1 MIRIRSRNRAAIL
14 GVSGALLFLAGQAS
28 AHTQLLSADPA
39 PNASVAAPTTIT
51 LHFNEA
57 LEAKVSNVK
66 LSDGAGK
73 TVTVSAAKAPD
84 TKSMTATTAAP
95 LGAGK
100 YMVSWTAVG
109 GDGHPMKGT
118 YSFTVK

>member
-1 MIRIRSRNRAAIL
+1 MIRIRSRNRTAIL
-14 GVSGALLFLAGQAS
+14 AVSGALLFLAGQAS
-28 AHTQLLSADPA
+28 AHTQLVSADPA

-51 LHFNEA
+51 LRFNEA
-57 LEAKVSNVK
+57 LETKVSNVK

-73 TVTVSAAKAPD
+73 AVTVSTAKAPD
-84 TKSMTATTAAP
+84 TKSMAATTAAP

-100 YMVSWTAVG
+100 YTVAWTAVG

>member
-14 GVSGALLFLAGQAS
+14 GVSGALLFFAGHAS
-28 AHTQLLSADPA
+28 AHTQLVSADPA
-39 PNASVAAPTTIT
+39 PNASVAAPTLIT

-57 LEAKVSNVK
+57 LEARVSNFK

-73 TVTVSAAKAPD
+73 SVAVNSAKAQD
-84 TKSMTATTAAP
+84 TKSMAATTAAP

-100 YMVSWTAVG
+100 YTVAWTAVG